1 MSVHGFTVTVVV
13 TGLFLVPGGAL
24 AKGASAVTVDGPHLR
39 TPIHLRGGEGDPE
52 VGAFAEASGFFP
64 AMFGQS
70 PDPMLARRPQG
81 DLGPRYT
88 ATYVVPSGGGHR
100 DLIRQAIYPYAEG
113 GPVTYTAPGQSFFG
127 SEQTRGGWFAASP
140 DFKEG
145 LVAAGLPR
153 AANARRAEEA
163 PPARGYEV
171 VPIVTAVVL
180 LVLAG
185 AGLSAAAARR
195 RSPRAAGS
203 Q

>member
-1 MSVHGFTVTVVV
+1 MSVHGFTVTMVV

-100 DLIRQAIYPYAEG
+100 DLIRQAIFPYAEG
-113 GPVTYTAPGQSFFG
+113 GPVTYTPPGQSFFG
-127 SEQTRGGWFAASP
+127 SEETRGGWFGAP
-140 DFKEG
+140 PEFKDE

-153 AANARRAEEA
+153 SSTAQPAGET
-163 PPARGYEV
+163 PPARDFEA
-171 VPIVTAVVL
+171 VPIVTAIVALVV
-180 LVLAG
+180 AG
-185 AGLSAAAARR
+185 AGFYAAVSRR
-195 RSPRAAGS
+195 RTPHASGS